1 MSNSCPWCNATLPES
16 QGEIAKCRQCRSGIF
31 WDAGKPYRN
40 QNDAIGRL
48 GFFDRCL
55 LFLVRCC
62 NWNSNSPATVT
73 KFLAVRR
80 KIYFT
85 WQKIKQIP
93 AFLFWLLLSV
103 FAAIVVFCS
112 GVIAPSLFQQ
122 TVQPHI
128 ATRLN
133 EVTVLTEAAA
143 KELMKYKGVELDL
156 SGLKTLDDKVAAEL
170 AKWPGL
176 TLNINGLASI
186 DANVAKELAAWKG
199 TTLDLSGLKT
209 LDDKVAAELAK
220 WPGLTLNINGLT
232 SIVANV
238 AKELAAWKGTAL
250 DLSGLKTLD
259 DKVAAELAKWP
270 GLTLNINGLA
280 SIDANVA
287 KELAAWKGATLD
299 LSGLE
304 QLSQPAAEALAEW
317 HGELLRLTSLKSIG
331 NDVAQELVKADAESL
346 DLVRLV
352 SVSEETFAIL
362 KQNPRITLPA
372 NLLPATV
379 NPEKAMKSSAAL
391 DISSATDVP
400 PNKRLPLPADLPE
413 TITNSIGIKMKMI
426 PAGNFNF
433 RLTKNSKDREIKIT
447 DPYFIGI
454 TEVTNAQWKAVM
466 GSVPSKWKDDER
478 PVEQV
483 KLEDILTYCE
493 KLSALPK
500 ERAAGRVYRF
510 PTEAE
515 WEFACRAGSPTL
527 WPTTIEP
534 SMRGDFGWFEDNS
547 EGQTHPVGQK
557 RANAWGLYDM
567 RGNVS
572 EFCSK
577 PISQAIR
584 ANTKVQELIQSG
596 ASQLALGGNWRST
609 SNQRGLTIP
618 RESPFVGFR
627 LVLSPSGMK

>member
-62 NWNSNSPATVT
+62 NWNFNSPATVT

-232 SIVANV
+232 SIV
-238 AKELAAWKGTAL
+238 
-250 DLSGLKTLD
+250 
-259 DKVAAELAKWP
+259 
-270 GLTLNINGLA
+270 
-280 SIDANVA
+280 ANVA

>member
-112 GVIAPSLFQQ
+112 GVIAPLLFQQ

-143 KELMKYKGVELDL
+143 KELIKYKGVELDL

-186 DANVAKELAAWKG
+186 DANVAKELAAW
-199 TTLDLSGLKT
+199 
-209 LDDKVAAELAK
+209 E
-220 WPGLTLNINGLT
+220 
-232 SIVANV
+232 
-238 AKELAAWKGTAL
+238 GTAL

-534 SMRGDFGWFEDNS
+534 SMRGDFGWFGDNS

-596 ASQLALGGNWRST
+596 ASQLALGGNWRSK
-609 SNQRGLTIP
+609 SSLRGLTIS

>member
-1 MSNSCPWCNATLPES
+1 
-16 QGEIAKCRQCRSGIF
+16 
-31 WDAGKPYRN
+31 
-40 QNDAIGRL
+40 
-48 GFFDRCL
+48 
-55 LFLVRCC
+55 
-62 NWNSNSPATVT
+62 
-73 KFLAVRR
+73 
-80 KIYFT
+80 
-85 WQKIKQIP
+85 
-93 AFLFWLLLSV
+93 
-103 FAAIVVFCS
+103 
-112 GVIAPSLFQQ
+112 
-122 TVQPHI
+122 
-128 ATRLN
+128 
-133 EVTVLTEAAA
+133 
-143 KELMKYKGVELDL
+143 
-156 SGLKTLDDKVAAEL
+156 
-170 AKWPGL
+170 
-176 TLNINGLASI
+176 
-186 DANVAKELAAWKG
+186 
-199 TTLDLSGLKT
+199 
-209 LDDKVAAELAK
+209 
-220 WPGLTLNINGLT
+220 
-232 SIVANV
+232 
-238 AKELAAWKGTAL
+238 
-250 DLSGLKTLD
+250 
-259 DKVAAELAKWP
+259 P

-433 RLTKNSKDREIKIT
+433 RLTKNSKAREIKIT

-534 SMRGDFGWFEDNS
+534 SMRGDFGWFGDNS

-584 ANTKVQELIQSG
+584 ANTKAQELIQSG
-596 ASQLALGGNWRST
+596 ASQLALGGNWRSK
-609 SNQRGLTIP
+609 SSLRGLTIS

>member
-62 NWNSNSPATVT
+62 NWNFNSPATVT

-143 KELMKYKGVELDL
+143 KELMKYKGVE
-156 SGLKTLDDKVAAEL
+156 
-170 AKWPGL
+170 
-176 TLNINGLASI
+176 
-186 DANVAKELAAWKG
+186 
-199 TTLDLSGLKT
+199 
-209 LDDKVAAELAK
+209 
-220 WPGLTLNINGLT
+220 
-232 SIVANV
+232 
-238 AKELAAWKGTAL
+238 L

-534 SMRGDFGWFEDNS
+534 SMRGDFGWFGDNS

-584 ANTKVQELIQSG
+584 ANTKAQELIQSG
-596 ASQLALGGNWRST
+596 ASQLALGGNWRSK
-609 SNQRGLTIP
+609 SSLRGLTIS

>member
-199 TTLDLSGLKT
+199 TT
-209 LDDKVAAELAK
+209 
-220 WPGLTLNINGLT
+220 
-232 SIVANV
+232 
-238 AKELAAWKGTAL
+238 L

>member
-143 KELMKYKGVELDL
+143 KELIKYKGVE
-156 SGLKTLDDKVAAEL
+156 
-170 AKWPGL
+170 
-176 TLNINGLASI
+176 
-186 DANVAKELAAWKG
+186 
-199 TTLDLSGLKT
+199 
-209 LDDKVAAELAK
+209 
-220 WPGLTLNINGLT
+220 
-232 SIVANV
+232 
-238 AKELAAWKGTAL
+238 L

-534 SMRGDFGWFEDNS
+534 SMRGDFGWFGDNS

-584 ANTKVQELIQSG
+584 ANTKAQELIQSG
-596 ASQLALGGNWRST
+596 ASQLALGGNWRSK
-609 SNQRGLTIP
+609 SSLRGLIIP
-618 RESPFVGFR
+618 RESPVVGFR

>member
-176 TLNINGLASI
+176 TLNINGLTSI
-186 DANVAKELAAWKG
+186 VANVAKELAAWKG

-232 SIVANV
+232 SIV
-238 AKELAAWKGTAL
+238 
-250 DLSGLKTLD
+250 
-259 DKVAAELAKWP
+259 
-270 GLTLNINGLA
+270 
-280 SIDANVA
+280 ANVA

>member
-199 TTLDLSGLKT
+199 TALDLSGLKT

-232 SIVANV
+232 SIV
-238 AKELAAWKGTAL
+238 
-250 DLSGLKTLD
+250 
-259 DKVAAELAKWP
+259 
-270 GLTLNINGLA
+270 
-280 SIDANVA
+280 ANVA

>member
-48 GFFDRCL
+48 DFFNRCL

-133 EVTVLTEAAA
+133 EVTVLTKAAA
-143 KELMKYKGVELDL
+143 KELMKYKGVE
-156 SGLKTLDDKVAAEL
+156 
-170 AKWPGL
+170 
-176 TLNINGLASI
+176 
-186 DANVAKELAAWKG
+186 
-199 TTLDLSGLKT
+199 
-209 LDDKVAAELAK
+209 
-220 WPGLTLNINGLT
+220 
-232 SIVANV
+232 
-238 AKELAAWKGTAL
+238 L

-534 SMRGDFGWFEDNS
+534 SMRGDFGWFGDNS

-584 ANTKVQELIQSG
+584 ANTKAQELIQSG
-596 ASQLALGGNWRST
+596 ASQLALGGNWRSK
-609 SNQRGLTIP
+609 SSLRGLTIS
-618 RESPFVGFR
+618 RESPVVGFR

>member
-143 KELMKYKGVELDL
+143 KELMKYKGVE
-156 SGLKTLDDKVAAEL
+156 
-170 AKWPGL
+170 
-176 TLNINGLASI
+176 
-186 DANVAKELAAWKG
+186 
-199 TTLDLSGLKT
+199 
-209 LDDKVAAELAK
+209 
-220 WPGLTLNINGLT
+220 
-232 SIVANV
+232 
-238 AKELAAWKGTAL
+238 L

-534 SMRGDFGWFEDNS
+534 SMRGDFGWFGDNS

>member
-48 GFFDRCL
+48 DFFNRCL

-143 KELMKYKGVELDL
+143 KELIKYKGVE
-156 SGLKTLDDKVAAEL
+156 
-170 AKWPGL
+170 
-176 TLNINGLASI
+176 
-186 DANVAKELAAWKG
+186 
-199 TTLDLSGLKT
+199 
-209 LDDKVAAELAK
+209 
-220 WPGLTLNINGLT
+220 
-232 SIVANV
+232 
-238 AKELAAWKGTAL
+238 L

-379 NPEKAMKSSAAL
+379 NPEKAMKSSAAH

-515 WEFACRAGSPTL
+515 WEFACRAGSSTL

-534 SMRGDFGWFEDNS
+534 SMRGDFGWFGDNS

-572 EFCSK
+572 EICSK
-577 PISQAIR
+577 PISRLAD
-584 ANTKVQELIQSG
+584 TKVQELIQSG
-596 ASQLALGGNWRST
+596 ASQLALGGNWRSK
-609 SNQRGLTIP
+609 SSLRGLTIS

>member
-143 KELMKYKGVELDL
+143 KELIKYKGVE
-156 SGLKTLDDKVAAEL
+156 
-170 AKWPGL
+170 
-176 TLNINGLASI
+176 
-186 DANVAKELAAWKG
+186 
-199 TTLDLSGLKT
+199 
-209 LDDKVAAELAK
+209 
-220 WPGLTLNINGLT
+220 
-232 SIVANV
+232 
-238 AKELAAWKGTAL
+238 L

>member
-112 GVIAPSLFQQ
+112 GVIAPLLFQQ

-143 KELMKYKGVELDL
+143 KELIKYKGVELDL

-232 SIVANV
+232 SIV
-238 AKELAAWKGTAL
+238 
-250 DLSGLKTLD
+250 
-259 DKVAAELAKWP
+259 
-270 GLTLNINGLA
+270 
-280 SIDANVA
+280 ANVA

-534 SMRGDFGWFEDNS
+534 SMRGDFGWFGDNS

>member
-143 KELMKYKGVELDL
+143 KELMKYKGVE
-156 SGLKTLDDKVAAEL
+156 
-170 AKWPGL
+170 
-176 TLNINGLASI
+176 
-186 DANVAKELAAWKG
+186 
-199 TTLDLSGLKT
+199 
-209 LDDKVAAELAK
+209 
-220 WPGLTLNINGLT
+220 
-232 SIVANV
+232 
-238 AKELAAWKGTAL
+238 L

>member
-112 GVIAPSLFQQ
+112 GVIAPLLFQQ

-143 KELMKYKGVELDL
+143 KELIKYKGVE
-156 SGLKTLDDKVAAEL
+156 
-170 AKWPGL
+170 
-176 TLNINGLASI
+176 
-186 DANVAKELAAWKG
+186 
-199 TTLDLSGLKT
+199 
-209 LDDKVAAELAK
+209 
-220 WPGLTLNINGLT
+220 
-232 SIVANV
+232 
-238 AKELAAWKGTAL
+238 L

-534 SMRGDFGWFEDNS
+534 SMRGDFGWFGDNS

-584 ANTKVQELIQSG
+584 ANTKAQELIQSG
-596 ASQLALGGNWRST
+596 ASQLALGGNWRSK
-609 SNQRGLTIP
+609 SSLRGLTIS

>member
-143 KELMKYKGVELDL
+143 KELMKYKGVE
-156 SGLKTLDDKVAAEL
+156 
-170 AKWPGL
+170 
-176 TLNINGLASI
+176 
-186 DANVAKELAAWKG
+186 
-199 TTLDLSGLKT
+199 LDLSGLKT

>member
-232 SIVANV
+232 SIV
-238 AKELAAWKGTAL
+238 
-250 DLSGLKTLD
+250 
-259 DKVAAELAKWP
+259 
-270 GLTLNINGLA
+270 
-280 SIDANVA
+280 ANVA

>member
-143 KELMKYKGVELDL
+143 KELIKYKGVE
-156 SGLKTLDDKVAAEL
+156 
-170 AKWPGL
+170 
-176 TLNINGLASI
+176 
-186 DANVAKELAAWKG
+186 
-199 TTLDLSGLKT
+199 
-209 LDDKVAAELAK
+209 
-220 WPGLTLNINGLT
+220 
-232 SIVANV
+232 
-238 AKELAAWKGTAL
+238 L

-534 SMRGDFGWFEDNS
+534 SMRGDFGWFGDNS

-584 ANTKVQELIQSG
+584 ANTKAQELIQSG
-596 ASQLALGGNWRST
+596 ASQLALGGNWRSK
-609 SNQRGLTIP
+609 SSLRGLTIS
-618 RESPFVGFR
+618 RESPVVGFR

>member
-186 DANVAKELAAWKG
+186 D
-199 TTLDLSGLKT
+199 
-209 LDDKVAAELAK
+209 
-220 WPGLTLNINGLT
+220 
-232 SIVANV
+232 ANV

>member
-143 KELMKYKGVELDL
+143 KELIKYKGVELDL

-199 TTLDLSGLKT
+199 TALDLSGLKT

-232 SIVANV
+232 SIV
-238 AKELAAWKGTAL
+238 
-250 DLSGLKTLD
+250 
-259 DKVAAELAKWP
+259 
-270 GLTLNINGLA
+270 
-280 SIDANVA
+280 ANVA

-379 NPEKAMKSSAAL
+379 NPEKAMKSSAAH

-534 SMRGDFGWFEDNS
+534 SMRGDFGWFGDNS

-584 ANTKVQELIQSG
+584 ANTKAQELIQSG
-596 ASQLALGGNWRST
+596 ASQLALGGNWRSK
-609 SNQRGLTIP
+609 SSLRGLTIS

>member
-176 TLNINGLASI
+176 TLNINGL
-186 DANVAKELAAWKG
+186 
-199 TTLDLSGLKT
+199 
-209 LDDKVAAELAK
+209 
-220 WPGLTLNINGLT
+220 T

-270 GLTLNINGLA
+270 GLTLNINGLT
-280 SIDANVA
+280 SIVANVA

>member
-62 NWNSNSPATVT
+62 NWNFNSPATVT

-176 TLNINGLASI
+176 TLNINGL
-186 DANVAKELAAWKG
+186 
-199 TTLDLSGLKT
+199 
-209 LDDKVAAELAK
+209 
-220 WPGLTLNINGLT
+220 T
-232 SIVANV
+232 SIV
-238 AKELAAWKGTAL
+238 
-250 DLSGLKTLD
+250 
-259 DKVAAELAKWP
+259 
-270 GLTLNINGLA
+270 
-280 SIDANVA
+280 ANVA

>member
-143 KELMKYKGVELDL
+143 KELIKYKGVELDL

-186 DANVAKELAAWKG
+186 D
-199 TTLDLSGLKT
+199 
-209 LDDKVAAELAK
+209 
-220 WPGLTLNINGLT
+220 
-232 SIVANV
+232 ANV

-534 SMRGDFGWFEDNS
+534 SMRGDFGWFGDNS

-584 ANTKVQELIQSG
+584 ANTKAQELIQSG
-596 ASQLALGGNWRST
+596 ASQLALGGNWRSK
-609 SNQRGLTIP
+609 SSLRGLTIS

>member
-238 AKELAAWKGTAL
+238 AKELAAWKG
-250 DLSGLKTLD
+250 
-259 DKVAAELAKWP
+259 
-270 GLTLNINGLA
+270 
-280 SIDANVA
+280 
-287 KELAAWKGATLD
+287 ATLD

-515 WEFACRAGSPTL
+515 WEFACRAGSTTL

-534 SMRGDFGWFEDNS
+534 SMRGDFGWFDDNS

>member
-143 KELMKYKGVELDL
+143 KELIKYKGVE
-156 SGLKTLDDKVAAEL
+156 
-170 AKWPGL
+170 
-176 TLNINGLASI
+176 
-186 DANVAKELAAWKG
+186 
-199 TTLDLSGLKT
+199 
-209 LDDKVAAELAK
+209 
-220 WPGLTLNINGLT
+220 
-232 SIVANV
+232 
-238 AKELAAWKGTAL
+238 L

-534 SMRGDFGWFEDNS
+534 SMRGDFGWFGDNS

-584 ANTKVQELIQSG
+584 ANTKAQELIQSG
-596 ASQLALGGNWRST
+596 ASQLALGGNWRSK
-609 SNQRGLTIP
+609 SSLRGLTIS

>member
-186 DANVAKELAAWKG
+186 D
-199 TTLDLSGLKT
+199 
-209 LDDKVAAELAK
+209 
-220 WPGLTLNINGLT
+220 
-232 SIVANV
+232 ANV

-534 SMRGDFGWFEDNS
+534 SMRGDFGWFGDNS

-584 ANTKVQELIQSG
+584 ANTKAQELIQSG
-596 ASQLALGGNWRST
+596 ASQLALGGNWRSK
-609 SNQRGLTIP
+609 SSLRGLIIP
-618 RESPFVGFR
+618 RESPVVGFR